1 MYIYKQTL
9 FYSLKQWFQT
19 FLIQNNTLKIKVPKK
34 TMKALIKYNK
44 NQIKAPKK
52 KRFFHF
58 FCDKKVE
65 SFSSFS

>member
-44 NQIKAPKK
+44 NQIKAPQKK
-52 KRFFHF
+52 DFFI
-58 FCDKKVE
+58 FCVTRK
-65 SFSSFS
+65 